1 VYSIIIRYN
10 LIESGLC
17 GKHWANVWAVLFPW
31 VFSVP
36 FYTGTALDSIL
47 PVTVALS
54 FCGAMIILKSS
65 RAISTTHTHT
75 HREWVE

>member
-1 VYSIIIRYN
+1 MCGVAWFSIPVYSIIIRYN

-36 FYTGTALDSIL
+36 FYTGTL
-47 PVTVALS
+47 PS
-54 FCGAMIILKSS
+54 PPWCNK
-65 RAISTTHTHT
+65 
-75 HREWVE
+75 REEEP

>member
-1 VYSIIIRYN
+1 MYSIIIRYN

-36 FYTGTALDSIL
+36 FYTGTALDSGPWL
-47 PVTVALS
+47 WHFLFV
-54 FCGAMIILKSS
+54 GAMIVLKSS
-65 RAISTTHTHT
+65 RAVSTTHTHT
-75 HREWVE
+75 QGAG